1 MSDLNT
7 TPEPSAAPVRKV
19 APVQKIAMLGRGPL
33 VAIPLLAAIGAI
45 AFFGAQGVVSSSAED
60 AAPAAPAAAAPVATA
75 APGFSAEQK
84 TSIETIVKDYLIGH
98 PELLIEMQA
107 AYETKAQK
115 DQEEKTKAMVAENAK
130 DIYRHPDA
138 AVAGNPN
145 GDITVVEFFD
155 YNCGYCKRGFPA
167 VAKLIE
173 NDKNVRV
180 VFKELPIIS
189 DASEP
194 VSRVALAS
202 RMQGKYWEMHKAL
215 ISHKGTTTEAV
226 ALKAAEDLGLDMAKL
241 KADMNSDAVKG
252 ELARV
257 KDLAQKMGINGTP
270 HFLVG
275 DRSVGGAPENLTETL
290 AGHIADLRK
299 SGCKYC

>member
-1 MSDLNT
+1 MSDLNANNR
-7 TPEPSAAPVRKV
+7 PARK
-19 APVQKIAMLGRGPL
+19 GPL
-33 VAIPLLAAIGAI
+33 IAIPLLLAIGAV
-45 AFFGAQGVVSSSAED
+45 AFVTGRSVVNSAAED
-60 AAPAAPAAAAPVATA
+60 AAPPAAAAAATA
-75 APGFSAEQK
+75 PVPGFTTEQK
-84 TSIETIVKDYLIGH
+84 TSIETIVKSYLLAH
-98 PELLIEMQA
+98 PELLLEMQA
-107 AYETKAQK
+107 AYDVKAQK
-115 DQEEKTKAMVAENAK
+115 DQDEKTKAMVAEHAK
-130 DIYRHPDA
+130 EIYRQPGA
-138 AVAGNPN
+138 AIAGNPD

-167 VAKLIE
+167 LAKLIE

-194 VSRVALAS
+194 VSRVALAAKL
-202 RMQGKYWEMHKAL
+202 QGKYWEMHKAL

-226 ALKAAEDLGLDMAKL
+226 ALKAAEDLKLDMTKL

-252 ELARV
+252 ELAQV
-257 KDLAQKMGINGTP
+257 KELAQKMGISGTP

-290 AGHIADLRK
+290 AGHIAELRK
-299 SGCKYC
+299 SGCSYC

>member
-7 TPEPSAAPVRKV
+7 NDSPARKPSSAR
-19 APVQKIAMLGRGPL
+19 RGPL
-33 VAIPLLAAIGAI
+33 VAIPLLLAI
-45 AFFGAQGVVSSSAED
+45 AGSAFVLGRTVVPSSAAEE
-60 AAPAAPAAAAPVATA
+60 ATAPAAAASA
-75 APGFSAEQK
+75 FSAEQK
-84 TSIETIVKDYLIGH
+84 SSIEKIIKDYLMAN
-98 PELLIEMQA
+98 PEVLLEVQTAFEAKMA
-107 AYETKAQK
+107 KV
-115 DQEEKTKAMVAENAK
+115 QEEKTKAMVAENAK
-130 DIYRHPDA
+130 EIYRHPDA
-138 AVAGNPN
+138 AVAGNPD

-155 YNCGYCKRGFPA
+155 YNCGYCKRGFPS

-194 VSRVALAS
+194 VSRIALAS
-202 RMQGKYWEMHKAL
+202 KLQGKYWEMHTAL
-215 ISHKGTTTEAV
+215 ITHKGTTTEAV
-226 ALKAAEDLGLDMAKL
+226 AMKAAEKLGLDIAKL

-252 ELARV
+252 ELNRV
-257 KDLAQKMGINGTP
+257 KELAQKMGINGTP

-299 SGCKYC
+299 TGCKYC

>member
-1 MSDLNT
+1 MSDHNADTRL
-7 TPEPSAAPVRKV
+7 ARK
-19 APVQKIAMLGRGPL
+19 GPL
-33 VAIPLLAAIGAI
+33 IAIPLLLAIGAVTFL
-45 AFFGAQGVVSSSAED
+45 AGRFVVTSAAED
-60 AAPAAPAAAAPVATA
+60 APAAAPAVAA
-75 APGFSAEQK
+75 APSSDGAFSGDQK
-84 TSIETIVKDYLIGH
+84 TAIEKIVKDYLIRH
-98 PELLIEMQA
+98 PEVLIEMQT
-107 AYETKAQK
+107 AYEAKAQK
-115 DQEEKTKAMVAENAK
+115 EQDEKTKAMVAANAK

-194 VSRVALAS
+194 VSRIALAA
-202 RMQGKYWEMHKAL
+202 RIQGKYWEMHKAL

-226 ALKAAEDLGLDMAKL
+226 ALKAAEELGLDMAKL
-241 KADMNSDAVKG
+241 KTDMNSEPVKA

-257 KDLAQKMGINGTP
+257 KELAQKMGINGTP

-275 DRSVGGAPENLTETL
+275 DQSVGGAPENLTETL
-290 AGHIADLRK
+290 AGHIAALRK
-299 SGCKYC
+299 SGCSYC